1 MTMSATPTPVNVIEL
16 IPRGAAEFGSRVQ
29 LVSPAS
35 WNDSTP
41 CTEWSVRDLVNHLVG
56 EHLWVP
62 DLLAGKTMQEVGDR
76 YDGDVLGDDPIGAWN
91 SAIQGSLAAWSEAS
105 EDQIVHLSFGDA
117 EAHEY
122 AEQMLSDLV
131 IHAWDLARGAG
142 LDEHLDGILVEH
154 VYGYLEPRAAQWSGF
169 GVFAGPVDVDPGS
182 GLQDL
187 LLGLTG
193 RKP

>member
-1 MTMSATPTPVNVIEL
+1 MSATPTPVNVIEL

-29 LVSPAS
+29 LVSPAR
-35 WNDSTP
+35 WDDSTP
-41 CTEWSVRDLVNHLVG
+41 CTKWSVRDLVGHLVS

-62 DLLAGKTMQEVGDR
+62 DLLAGKTIEEVGNR

-91 SAIQGSLAAWSEAS
+91 AAIQGSLAAWSEAS
-105 EDQIVHLSFGDA
+105 EDQTVHLSFGDA
-117 EAHEY
+117 PAHEY

-154 VYGYLEPRAAQWSGF
+154 VYSYLEPQARQWSGM
-169 GVFAGPVDVDPGS
+169 GVFAAPVDVDPGS